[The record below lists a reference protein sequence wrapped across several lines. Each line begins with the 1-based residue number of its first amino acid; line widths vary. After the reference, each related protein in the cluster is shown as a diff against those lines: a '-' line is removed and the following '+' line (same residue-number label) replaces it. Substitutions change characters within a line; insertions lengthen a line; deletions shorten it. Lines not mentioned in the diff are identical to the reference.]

1 MESSEASVVYKRLVA
16 DTPIELPLDGVAD
29 GMAEGL
35 KKMRK
40 GGTYRL
46 FIPPALAYGSEG
58 VGDVI
63 PPGAVII
70 FEVTLVD
77 VIHRK

>member
-1 MESSEASVVYKRLVA
+1 
-16 DTPIELPLDGVAD
+16 
-29 GMAEGL
+29 MAEGL

-77 VIHRK
+77 VIHKK